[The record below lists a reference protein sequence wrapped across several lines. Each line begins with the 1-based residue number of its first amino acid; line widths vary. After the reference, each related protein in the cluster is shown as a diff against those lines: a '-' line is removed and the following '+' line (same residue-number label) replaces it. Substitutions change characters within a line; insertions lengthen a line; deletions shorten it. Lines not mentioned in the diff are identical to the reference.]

1 MHIFVYERLNNESR
15 LTMKE
20 LITNMIFLM
29 LGVVIFT
36 IELVYKFNDTL
47 GWLLATVGVL
57 LFGIGLFYKSRKPI
71 KFFIEFF
78 IHFF

>member
-1 MHIFVYERLNNESR
+1 
-15 LTMKE
+15 MKE
-20 LITNMIFLM
+20 LITNMIFLT

-36 IELVYKFNDTL
+36 IELVFKFNDTL

-71 KFFIEFF
+71 KFFIDFF
-78 IHFF
+78 INLF